1 MCFGAGGFLN
11 IFLRSAMLCVC
22 LFVPF
27 PSEQLIQLKRAFL
40 FTPFHVGPRLMVLKG
55 NAAHH
60 HRPYS
65 LHRGIFSFLL
75 IPGWPWRGVFCTLPS
90 SVPSTLH
97 SLNPTTCSFFP
108 PSCYCSGREC
118 WQQNKQPWQSVSR
131 QPRCCQA
138 SVAAFVFERS
148 ELHCCVGCSLVHPK
162 SDVRYGCPWRFII
175 KALIRPRLKHRI
187 WNGWSKSFDVGETA
201 TQSQKY
207 LSFSSRRRGMF
218 YYFLSTF
225 FSSWSCPF
233 LFHVSVHAGFG
244 CLASLFM

>member
-1 MCFGAGGFLN
+1 MQHITSTPIPLTGVFFHFCWFQDDPEDSILSPF
-11 IFLRSAMLCVC
+11 RP
-22 LFVPF
+22 PF
-27 PSEQLIQLKRAFL
+27 PKPRPLVL
-40 FTPFHVGPRLMVLKG
+40 FF
-55 NAAHH
+55 
-60 HRPYS
+60 Y
-65 LHRGIFSFLL
+65 
-75 IPGWPWRGVFCTLPS
+75 PS
-90 SVPSTLH
+90 R
-97 SLNPTTCSFFP
+97 
-108 PSCYCSGREC
+108 YCSGRES
-118 WQQNKQPWQSVSR
+118 WQQNKQLWQSVSR

-207 LSFSSRRRGMF
+207 LSFSSQRRGMF

-225 FSSWSCPF
+225 FSSCSCPF